1 MRAGLLDGAHDVT
14 VNASLQQAF
23 ARKSL
28 VNMKEPVN
36 QFEKDNDFNATNDG
50 SRRSHYSADHE
61 QEPIGSP
68 AA

>member
-1 MRAGLLDGAHDVT
+1 
-14 VNASLQQAF
+14 
-23 ARKSL
+23 
-28 VNMKEPVN
+28 MKEPVN

-50 SRRSHYSADHE
+50 SRRSYYSANHE